1 MQYQLIIKDASG
13 NVVVETD
20 FMSPGPIDMIPTSD
34 WQNAMEAF
42 VQTARM
48 LQAMSPRQVD
58 LFMEKFIG
66 PEATSAYK
74 KAA

>member
-1 MQYQLIIKDASG
+1 MQYQLIIKDANG

-48 LQAMSPRQVD
+48 LHAMTPGQVNYF
-58 LFMEKFIG
+58 LEQFIG
-66 PEATSAYK
+66 PEAKKAYK

>member
-1 MQYQLIIKDASG
+1 MQYQLIIKDTTG

-48 LQAMSPRQVD
+48 LQSMTPGQVD
-58 LFMEKFIG
+58 GFL
-66 PEATSAYK
+66 AYR